1 MADLIS
7 QGYLT
12 GCLADYGVSAAMQA
26 LYPQLA
32 TAASRAIRKF
42 CNRYFNRR
50 AAIDEL
56 YAFDR
61 GRPILLR
68 EHPVNAVT
76 RVSGSP
82 TTALSVRNTAT
93 TTNQRAT
100 VALATTGSADAGL
113 VVTGLTLWRIAS
125 GVPATSTLAF
135 ADYVTIDALAAA
147 IDALGGGWSATVA
160 DDFGLWPTADLRA
173 VQGALPAL
181 GRAAELTIHAEDLP
195 FDLEPETGTLW
206 VDLPL
211 EGGDPSS
218 SPRWGDLGEPDG
230 LALEARPMGL
240 RVVYDAGWDT
250 VPEDVQ
256 QACVEAVKAQLDR
269 LGADTVLKSESGGEY
284 SYTLRDAEEVAALP
298 LAVRSALA
306 PYRSVRL

>member
-7 QGYLT
+7 QAYLT
-12 GCLADYGVSAAMQA
+12 GCLADYGLTAAQTAM
-26 LYPQLA
+26 LPQLTA
-32 TAASRAIRKF
+32 AASRAIR
-42 CNRYFNRR
+42 RYCDRHFSRR
-50 AAIDEL
+50 TAIDEL
-56 YAFDR
+56 YTLGR
-61 GRPILLR
+61 GGQTLLK
-68 EHPVNAVT
+68 EYPVNGVA
-76 RVSGSP
+76 RVAGSP
-82 TTALSVRNTAT
+82 TTVLSVRNSDG

-100 VALATTGSADAGL
+100 ATLATTGSLDAGL

-125 GVPATSTLAF
+125 GVPSVDTLAF
-135 ADYVTIDALAAA
+135 AAYATVQALAAA
-147 IDALGGGWSATVA
+147 IAAVGGGWTAAVA
-160 DDFGLWPTADLRA
+160 SGYGPWPTADLRA